1 VGFAKICKKLNV
13 PRPYRGYWQLIE
25 AGHKIAIPP
34 LPPARKDDPNR
45 AVISPEYYR
54 SNFHPQDPTI
64 LDRISA
70 ESLPTNHIE
79 VSPNLRGAHS
89 AIREARDL
97 LENGYTDSYGRM
109 WADRSED
116 GNSSCLDIRVSK
128 KALPRALRI
137 MDALLEALEARSYKV
152 KIDKGKTACLID
164 EERVHFYLWET
175 AKRSER
181 EPTEKEKAEP
191 WRFDKWVF
199 TPTGELTFV
208 IDEPWA
214 ERKNW
219 RDRKK
224 KQLEEQL
231 NDIVVGMFVAA
242 EKLRLREIERREAEQ
257 HRLEAARQRQEI
269 ERQRK
274 LEQERSNEL
283 ETMMALWVRSR
294 NLRSFLEECE
304 RSLSASAEAPSDDSQ
319 ASWFRWARAYAD
331 SIDPLKGQLFQTV
344 KRKGEGSH

>member
-1 VGFAKICKKLNV
+1 
-13 PRPYRGYWQLIE
+13 
-25 AGHKIAIPP
+25 
-34 LPPARKDDPNR
+34 
-45 AVISPEYYR
+45 
-54 SNFHPQDPTI
+54 
-64 LDRISA
+64 
-70 ESLPTNHIE
+70 
-79 VSPNLRGAHS
+79 
-89 AIREARDL
+89 
-97 LENGYTDSYGRM
+97 
-109 WADRSED
+109 
-116 GNSSCLDIRVSK
+116 
-128 KALPRALRI
+128 
-137 MDALLEALEARSYKV
+137 MDALVKALEARGHEIKF
-152 KIDKGKTACLID
+152 DKGGAACQID
-164 EERVHFYLWET
+164 QERVHFYLWET

-224 KQLEEQL
+224 KQLEDQL

-242 EKLRLREIERREAEQ
+242 ERLRLREIELREAERR
-257 HRLEAARQRQEI
+257 RLEAERQRQEI

-274 LEQERSNEL
+274 LEQERRNEL
-283 ETMMALWVRSR
+283 EAMMALWVKSR

-331 SIDPLKGQLFQTV
+331 SIDPLES
-344 KRKGEGSH
+344 KRFHTIIRRDEGVH